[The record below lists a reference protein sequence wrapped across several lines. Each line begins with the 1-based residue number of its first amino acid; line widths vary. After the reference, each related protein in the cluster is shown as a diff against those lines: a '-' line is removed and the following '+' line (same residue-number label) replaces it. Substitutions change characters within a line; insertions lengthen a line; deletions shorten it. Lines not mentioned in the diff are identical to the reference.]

1 MKQQSRFLR
10 MMLLIAL
17 LAISLNTITAARAEQ
32 GVPSQVLMARQ
43 GSASATASIATNIY
57 AGPSTAFW
65 IVGTVN
71 RFETL
76 PVLAISPDGAWWLV
90 NGRSGQGWV
99 VGTALTVTNGSSVG
113 VQDPGAFITVTASL
127 LNVRSGPGPTAA
139 IQGRLSAGQR
149 VYLIGQSTDGTWLNI
164 RWQYG
169 NGWVQARYTSAG
181 DAAPTTDASG
191 APVTELSAS
200 GVVNAGTLNVRSG
213 PGVNYEIIGS
223 VVGGELLPILGRSSD
238 GLWYNVQTVFGEG
251 WVSARYLITRNEF
264 GNAPVTEDTVDETTY
279 VGPVAIVNAG
289 ALNIRSG
296 PGAGYTILG
305 RTVGGEQFVI
315 LARDAAFLWVQIDTE
330 FGAGWVNRNYVLIR
344 GDVSGLPIGDSTTAI
359 TVRDPA
365 TGDTTVSTPTLIG
378 PVAFVATGAL
388 NIRSGPNSS
397 FDSLGSV
404 PSTTRMPIIGQSP
417 DRRWWKVDSPYGAG
431 WVNKNYVLVEGDAS
445 GVPVVSQ

>member
-164 RWQYG
+164 RWRYG

>member
-1 MKQQSRFLR
+1 MKQQSRLLR
-10 MMLLIAL
+10 IMLLIAL
-17 LAISLNTITAARAEQ
+17 LAISSNTIAIVRADDNIS
-32 GVPSQVLMARQ
+32 SQAIIMRQ
-43 GSASATASIATNIY
+43 GSASATANIATNAY

-76 PVLAISPDGAWWLV
+76 PVLATSPDGAWWLV

-139 IQGRLSAGQR
+139 VQGRLSAGQR
-149 VYLIGQSTDGTWLNI
+149 VYLIGQSNDGTWLNI

-238 GLWYNVQTVFGEG
+238 GSWYNVQTVFGEG

-279 VGPVAIVNAG
+279 IGPVAIVNAG

-305 RTVGGEQFVI
+305 RTVGGDQFVI
-315 LARDAAFLWVQIDTE
+315 LARDAAFLWVQIDTD
-330 FGAGWVNRNYVLIR
+330 FGAGWVNRNYVIIR
-344 GDVSGLPIGDSTTAI
+344 GDVSGLPIGDASTAI

-388 NIRSGPNSS
+388 NIRSGPNIG

-417 DRRWWKVDSPYGAG
+417 DRRWWKVDSPFGAG

>member
-1 MKQQSRFLR
+1 MKQQSRSFK
-10 MMLLIAL
+10 MVVLIAL
-17 LAISLNTITAARAEQ
+17 FLISLSTVTTVRAENGIPLQ
-32 GVPSQVLMARQ
+32 NLHERQ
-43 GSASATASIATNIY
+43 GSASATANIATNIH

-99 VGTALTVTNGSSVG
+99 VGTALTVNNGSSVV

-149 VYLIGQSTDGTWLNI
+149 VYLIGQSNDGTWLNI

-169 NGWVQARYTSAG
+169 NGWVQARFTSAG

-200 GVVNAGTLNVRSG
+200 GVVNAGSLNVRSG
-213 PGVNYEIIGS
+213 PGVNYEIIGT
-223 VVGGELLPILGRSSD
+223 VVGGELLPIIGRSSD
-238 GLWYNVQTVFGEG
+238 GSWYNVQTVFGTG

-264 GNAPVTEDTVDETTY
+264 GNAPVTEDTVDENTY

-305 RTVGGEQFVI
+305 RAVGGDQFVI
-315 LARDAAFLWVQIDTE
+315 LARDAAFLWIQIDTD
-330 FGAGWVNRNYVLIR
+330 FGEGWVNRNYIIIR
-344 GDVSGLPIGDSTTAI
+344 GDVSSLPTADATTAI

-378 PVAFVATGAL
+378 PVAFVGTGAL
-388 NIRSGPNSS
+388 NIRSGPNIS
-397 FDSLGSV
+397 FSSLGSV
-404 PSTTRMPIIGQSP
+404 LSTTRMPIIGQSP
-417 DRRWWKVDSPYGAG
+417 DRRWWKVDSPFGAG

-445 GVPVVSQ
+445 NVPVVSQ

>member
-10 MMLLIAL
+10 IMLLIAL
-17 LAISLNTITAARAEQ
+17 LAISSNTIAIVRADDKIS
-32 GVPSQVLMARQ
+32 SQAIIMRQ
-43 GSASATASIATNIY
+43 GSALATANIATNAY

-99 VGTALTVTNGSSVG
+99 AGAALTVTNGSSVG
-113 VQDPGAFITVTASL
+113 IQDPGAFITVTASL

-139 IQGRLSAGQR
+139 VQGRLSAGQR
-149 VYLIGQSTDGTWLNI
+149 VYLIGQSNDGTWLNI

-223 VVGGELLPILGRSSD
+223 VVGGELLPILGRSND
-238 GLWYNVQTVFGEG
+238 GSWYNVQTVFGEG

-305 RTVGGEQFVI
+305 RTVGGDQFVI
-315 LARDAAFLWVQIDTE
+315 LARDAAFLWVQIDTD
-330 FGAGWVNRNYVLIR
+330 FGAGWVNRNYVIIR
-344 GDVSGLPIGDSTTAI
+344 GDISGLPIGDASTAI

-388 NIRSGPNSS
+388 NIRGGPNIG

-417 DRRWWKVDSPYGAG
+417 DRRWWKVDSPFGAG